1 MGLCPSTGRSA
12 EHTQAGV
19 KRRNVASGKR
29 KAEFQLLNS
38 MWPGV
43 NAGDQGLKTTLTAAV
58 RTPNLCGL

>member
-1 MGLCPSTGRSA
+1 M
-12 EHTQAGV
+12 
-19 KRRNVASGKR
+19 ASGKR

-58 RTPNLCGL
+58 RTPNLCGLQ